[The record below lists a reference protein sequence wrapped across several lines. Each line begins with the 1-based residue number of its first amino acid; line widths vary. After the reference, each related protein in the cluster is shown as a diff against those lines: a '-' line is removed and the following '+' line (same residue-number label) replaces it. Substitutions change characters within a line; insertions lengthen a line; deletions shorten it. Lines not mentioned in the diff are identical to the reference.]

1 VCVQFYDH
9 IFEWKMK
16 EELTHLAAIRARN
29 GIRATST
36 LRILVADAD
45 LYVAVV
51 DEKVMVKIGTR
62 YDMGDVVPSDFHRAA
77 HGKDYCVWEK
87 GSLRVPA
94 GSHL

>member
-1 VCVQFYDH
+1 MFDWNLKQ
-9 IFEWKMK
+9 
-16 EELTHLAAIRARN
+16 ELTQLAGIRARN
-29 GIRATST
+29 GISATSR
-36 LRILVADAD
+36 LRILVAEAD

-62 YDMGDVVPSDFHRAA
+62 NDVGNVVPSDFHQVA

-94 GSHL
+94 GRHL